1 MTIIDMEES
10 TTQPKI
16 QFEKVVF
23 LAPAPLVNWI
33 NTQASENGMDADQFL
48 NTLLYSVWCNYVE
61 NTKQNQDAQKELSPQ
76 G

>member
-16 QFEKVVF
+16 QFEKVEF

-33 NTQASENGMDADQFL
+33 NTQASQNDMDADQFL
-48 NTLLYSVWCNYVE
+48 NTLLYAVWCNHVE
-61 NTKQNQDAQKELSPQ
+61 NLKQNQDAQKELSS
-76 G
+76 

>member
-16 QFEKVVF
+16 QFEKVEF
-23 LAPAPLVNWI
+23 LAPTPLVNWI
-33 NTQASENGMDADQFL
+33 NQQASENGIDAEQFL

-61 NTKQNQDAQKELSPQ
+61 NLKQNQDAQKELSS
-76 G
+76 